1 MTNKKGII
9 TIIFTF
15 FLFEGFISLAQIDSL
30 NDQNAKVFTAIN
42 FLNEDSLNLID
53 NSLYNFQNYYNRNS
67 LGGIGLPANNGIVF
81 NGDQNLNFKYY
92 KNNSAGYFYHPNTA
106 VFYKTRT
113 PFSDLFYVAGSKR
126 EQLFRGTFSYNPL
139 DRLNITLKFSRLRSD
154 GFFLRQNLIHNNLA
168 LSSNYLSKNSKYG
181 FLAFAAY
188 NDISS
193 SENGGIKDDSNFI
206 NFSSVIDRALVDVN
220 LSAASRKIKNKNFLF
235 KQFFYLGKMEVS
247 KDSSESKMKA
257 SSVIAFSAKFNDEL
271 IEYKDDNPVS
281 QYYNS
286 IFYDSIKTY
295 DSSYFY
301 TLAGDVEWKRL
312 DDGNRRGIRDMF
324 GLAVNYS
331 YEING
336 VKQKQ
341 MDTLINNSMLG
352 VRLFNL
358 YSVRKIW
365 YELNG
370 TYGLS
375 GFNEAGLVISGR
387 IKKEIFRKG
396 IYIEAEGGFSNAAP
410 DFIYS
415 KYYSNHFRWNNSFE
429 NQQVLKYSGRI
440 YFSKFKTGLSFTHQ
454 NISNILY
461 FDNRAVARQYAG
473 NISILKGD
481 LTNHISLS
489 HWHLLSQI
497 TYQYV
502 EDSTVVRLPSVVL
515 NGSLYYEND
524 IFKKAMLLQVGLS
537 CLYNAS
543 YFANSYS
550 PVTGQFYLQDERKYG
565 NYPMIDLFI
574 NAKVKTVRVF
584 IKIEHLNDGF
594 MSQKYIPNPNY
605 PMGGRAYK
613 LGVSWRFFD

>member
-1 MTNKKGII
+1 MTNRKRII
-9 TIIFTF
+9 TIIFIY
-15 FLFEGFISLAQIDSL
+15 FLFEGFISLAQNDSL

-42 FLNEDSLNLID
+42 FLNADSLNSID
-53 NSLYNFQNYYNRNS
+53 NSLDNFQNYYYRNS

-92 KNNSAGYFYHPNTA
+92 KNNSAGFFYYPNTA

-154 GFFLRQNLIHNNLA
+154 GFFLRQNLIYNNLA
-168 LSSNYLSKNSKYG
+168 LSSNYLSKKSKYG
-181 FLAFAAY
+181 FLVFAAY

-206 NFSSVIDRALVDVN
+206 NSSSAIDRALVDVN
-220 LSAASRKIKNKNFLF
+220 LSVATRKIKNKNFLF

-301 TLAGDVEWKRL
+301 TLAGDVEWKRM
-312 DDGNRRGIRDMF
+312 DNGNRRGIRDMF

-370 TYGLS
+370 AYGLS

-396 IYIEAEGGFSNAAP
+396 SYIEAEGGFSNTAP

-429 NQQVLKYSGRI
+429 NQQVLNYSGRI

-461 FDNRAVARQYAG
+461 FANRAVARQYAG
-473 NISILKGD
+473 DISILKGD
-481 LTNHISLS
+481 LTNHVSLLN
-489 HWHLLSQI
+489 WHLLSQI

-524 IFKKAMLLQVGLS
+524 VFKKAMLLQLGLS
-537 CLYNAS
+537 CLYNTS
-543 YFANSYS
+543 YFANRYS
-550 PVTGQFYLQDERKYG
+550 PITGQFYLQDERKYG
-565 NYPMIDLFI
+565 NYPMVDIFI
-574 NAKVKTVRVF
+574 NAKVKAVRVF
-584 IKIEHLNDGF
+584 IKIEHLNDGL
-594 MSQKYIPNPNY
+594 MSQKYIPSPNY

-613 LGVSWRFFD
+613 IGVSWRFFD